1 MICRLRALSLA
12 VGVAGA
18 LLSAQPALAP
28 IVAIID
34 TTVLPMTSNQAVL
47 RSHTVLVSGH
57 EITQIGPA
65 ARIDVPAGAVR
76 IDGRGKYL
84 LPGLADM
91 HVHLEYFERPEI
103 LALFLANGVTT
114 VRNMDGRPFI
124 LDWRRR
130 IAAGER

>member
-1 MICRLRALSLA
+1 QLPVSDHARRSDDARRGRQLDGDCRARRVVSAGAARRRGGPDYRAEGGMICRLRALSLA

-34 TTVLPMTSNQAVL
+34 TTILPMTSNQAVL

-65 ARIDVPAGAVR
+65 A
-76 IDGRGKYL
+76 
-84 LPGLADM
+84 
-91 HVHLEYFERPEI
+91 
-103 LALFLANGVTT
+103 
-114 VRNMDGRPFI
+114 
-124 LDWRRR
+124 
-130 IAAGER
+130 